1 LPFCYDSDTKS
12 FPGDASGERLA
23 DSQLSPSFR
32 EEGPQPLRLVDPPL
46 ASTGEGKSDRLL
58 EIATPL
64 LIACVPLLWL
74 ALFDRTFRPGVWSS
88 DLWMVGYTGE
98 YLRQHWSLPLTLNT
112 DQLVGLPF
120 PIFYG
125 TLFHPIAGIVS
136 LFLGAAVAMRVVLVA
151 LFWLQTTQIIKL
163 IRTVHADR
171 YVAWAIAALLAL
183 GVYSLGNLYHRGAI
197 AELAAV
203 SLLVSALSAW
213 IRAIYAHNPRSR
225 STLASL
231 AWFLLVLCAGAHPMT
246 ALLGSI
252 AFGFLFLASLSI
264 VPDRLWIARIVRHAL
279 LFLIVLS
286 PWLYAVLKFRHD
298 VAVSHALMKVDRA
311 ATFETPGVL
320 HGTELAGER
329 KFLTQLPPA
338 FRGLHDYVDVAGLA
352 PIFPSLEETQP
363 LSSTTSNGS
372 QGGAFGLHLLVTL
385 LPANGPHF
393 GEVQDTTVSAP
404 RPQLVVTN
412 VQSFPWNKLVVD
424 GNELP
429 SGGTYFSPQG
439 TLATPWFPNQRVL
452 GYRFTPDVLYCQLRF
467 ISLALCFTW
476 GAIVL
481 CAALFEAG
489 GSPAILERLIV
500 RAERFEVLSVHTAY
514 RTGRRIVAPIHGFA
528 VGQIA
533 LLLPVVRQIALPFL
547 VDTSHARRLRGF
559 IVGLVALLCLIG
571 TSQAVRVGDGDQ
583 YVALALRL
591 SALQAPA
598 MYPYE
603 VQAIKS
609 TMGSLGHGFGGLQVD
624 SVTGRDGRGDLPHF
638 WFYSML
644 AVPEVWLLE
653 AAGAVATAGWR
664 RTAGWRDSAVA
675 SDLWLLETVGTEPSY
690 AFTLLNMGLMLS
702 ALWVVS
708 AYLDWPALMIIFASP
723 VIWWIDKAHTEVF
736 TFSLMAIAMTLMV
749 EQPWWALV
757 SAAIAS
763 TQNLPIVLTLPVIAL
778 TAIAVRPSRLRDWRL
793 YLGGAAAA
801 AIAAISPL
809 YYETRLHTPSLLS
822 NIGAARMLW
831 PSPARLLLF
840 LCDPNFGLIVWC
852 PILAGTVAV
861 TATALIARKPRP
873 RSLLLLLASAVIA
886 VIFMFAFAQTNNLN
900 SGGTFG
906 MARYAVWFIPL
917 AIPAL
922 ALGQAAF
929 GPSFKRRL
937 AMVAVIA
944 AIWSVSVAHPGRRE
958 EFLRPTWLA
967 DRIWTHYPSI
977 NNPFPEVFY
986 ERIARMEQ
994 GPLVPVAT
1002 GNCAKIL
1009 LVGGVAPTGC
1019 AAPVSLASADESIK
1033 AYCRTPSALCY
1044 ENRRGAIYELVE
1056 APD

>member
-1 LPFCYDSDTKS
+1 MTSAT
-12 FPGDASGERLA
+12 
-23 DSQLSPSFR
+23 
-32 EEGPQPLRLVDPPL
+32 
-46 ASTGEGKSDRLL
+46 EGKFDRLL
-58 EIATPL
+58 EAAISL

-74 ALFDRTFRPGVWSS
+74 ALFDRTFRPGVWDSE
-88 DLWMVGYTGE
+88 LWIVGYTGE
-98 YLRQHWSLPLTLNT
+98 YIRQHWSLPLTLNT
-112 DQLVGLPF
+112 EQLVGLPF

-125 TLFHPIAGIVS
+125 TLFYPIAGIVS
-136 LFLGAAVAMRVVLVA
+136 LFLGAAVTVRVVLVA

-163 IRTVHADR
+163 MRALYPDR

-203 SLLVSALSAW
+203 SLLVSSLSVW
-213 IRAIYAHNPRSR
+213 IRAIYAHNPRTR
-225 STLASL
+225 SILSSL

-246 ALLGSI
+246 ALLGSV
-252 AFGFLFLASLSI
+252 ALGFLFVAGLSI
-264 VPDRLWIARIVRHAL
+264 VSDRLWIARTVRHAL

-286 PWLYAVLKFRHD
+286 PWQYAVLNFHHE

-311 ATFETPGVL
+311 ATFETTGVL
-320 HGTELAGER
+320 RGTELPSER
-329 KFLTQLPPA
+329 KSLTQLPPA
-338 FRGLHDYVDVAGLA
+338 FRGRHDYVDVAGLA
-352 PIFPSLEETQP
+352 PIFPSLDENHP

-372 QGGAFGLHLLVTL
+372 QGAAFGLHSLVTL
-385 LPANGPHF
+385 LPADGPHF

-404 RPQLVVTN
+404 GPQLVVTN

-429 SGGTYFSPQG
+429 SGGTYFSLQG

-476 GAIVL
+476 GAIML

-500 RAERFEVLSVHTAY
+500 RVERFEVLSAHTAY
-514 RTGRRIVAPIHGFA
+514 RTGRRIVAPIHRFA
-528 VGQIA
+528 VGEIA

-547 VDTSHARRLRGF
+547 SDTSHARRLHGF
-559 IVGLVALLCLIG
+559 TVGLVALLCLIG
-571 TSQAVRVGDGDQ
+571 TSQAIRVGDGGE
-583 YVALALRL
+583 YMALALRL

-598 MYPYE
+598 MYPDE
-603 VQAIKS
+603 VRKITD
-609 TMGSLGHGFGGLQVD
+609 TMGGLGRGFGGQVNT
-624 SVTGRDGRGDLPHF
+624 VTGRGGRGDLTHF
-638 WFYSML
+638 WFYPML
-644 AVPEVWLLE
+644 AVPEIWLFE
-653 AAGAVATAGWR
+653 AAGAVAAAGWR
-664 RTAGWRDSAVA
+664 RTASWRYSAIA
-675 SDLWLLETVGTEPSY
+675 SDLWLLETVSAGPCY
-690 AFTLLNMGLMLS
+690 AFTLLNMGLMLT

-708 AYLDWPALMIIFASP
+708 AYLDWPALMIVFASP

-757 SAAIAS
+757 AAAIAS
-763 TQNLPIVLTLPVIAL
+763 TQNLPIVLTFPVIGL
-778 TAIAVRPSRLRDWRL
+778 TAIAVRPSTLRDWRL
-793 YLGGAAAA
+793 YLGAAAAA

-809 YYETRLHTPSLLS
+809 YYETRLHTPSLLIS
-822 NIGAARMLW
+822 IGAARMFW
-831 PSPARLLLF
+831 PSRVRLLLYV
-840 LCDPNFGLIVWC
+840 CDPNFGFIVWC
-852 PILAGTVAV
+852 PILVATVAV
-861 TATALIARKPRP
+861 TATALIAQRPRA
-873 RSLLLLLASAVIA
+873 RSLLPLLASAVIA
-886 VIFMFAFAQTNNLN
+886 VIFMLAFAQQANVNG
-900 SGGTFG
+900 GGTFA

-929 GPSFKRRL
+929 GVSFSRRL
-937 AMVAVIA
+937 ALVAVIA
-944 AIWSVSVAHPGRRE
+944 AIWSVSVAYPSRRE

-977 NNPFPEVFY
+977 NNPLPQVFY
-986 ERIARMEQ
+986 ERIAHTGE
-994 GPLVPVAT
+994 GPFVPVAT
-1002 GNCAKIL
+1002 HNCAKIL

-1019 AAPVSLASADESIK
+1019 AASVSQASADASIK
-1033 AYCRTPSALCY
+1033 AYCKAPSALCY